1 MAITGSGGGGGFRPG
16 GFSGGGGGGFSGGGG
31 GGRFNRFRRD
41 QTPPKH
47 RINDMIRVPEVRV
60 IADDGAQLGVIS
72 TREAISIAE
81 QRGLDLVEVSAE
93 AKPPVCRLMDYGK
106 FKYKEQKKEAEAR
119 KRRTE
124 VELKELRIR
133 YRTDSGD
140 LETKLRQ
147 AREFLVDGNKVK
159 FSMRFKGRE
168 IAYVNLGIEMFNQI
182 VDRLKDVAMVDERS
196 RAEGKQMH
204 IVLAPAAMKVFAP
217 GAKPAVKAA
226 NKPAGVVKPTGT
238 GNSASASISASK
250 PAGSAIPSPI
260 TKTEKT
266 ESPAATPAAGLPS
279 VEKTN
284 A

>member
-1 MAITGSGGGGGFRPG
+1 MATFGSGGSGSGGGFRPG
-16 GFSGGGGGGFSGGGG
+16 GFGGGGG
-31 GGRFNRFRRD
+31 GGRFNRFRKE
-41 QTPPKH
+41 QSPPKH

-60 IADDGAQLGVIS
+60 ISDDGTQLGVIS
-72 TREAISIAE
+72 TREAMSIAE
-81 QRGLDLVEVSAE
+81 QRGMDLVEVSAE

-147 AREFLVDGNKVK
+147 AREFLEEGNKVK

-168 IAYVNLGIEMFNQI
+168 IAYVNLGIEMFNQLA
-182 VDRLKDVAMVDERS
+182 DRLKDIAVIDERT

-204 IVLAPAAMKVFAP
+204 ITFTPM
-217 GAKPAVKAA
+217 AK
-226 NKPAGVVKPTGT
+226 KP
-238 GNSASASISASK
+238 
-250 PAGSAIPSPI
+250 
-260 TKTEKT
+260 
-266 ESPAATPAAGLPS
+266 
-279 VEKTN
+279 
-284 A
+284 